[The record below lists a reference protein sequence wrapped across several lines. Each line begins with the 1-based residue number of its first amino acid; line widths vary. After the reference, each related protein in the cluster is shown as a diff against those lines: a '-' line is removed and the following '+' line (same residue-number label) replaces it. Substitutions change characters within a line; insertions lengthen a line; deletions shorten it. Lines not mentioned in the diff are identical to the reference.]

1 MSTKKSY
8 KYSMTHIYKREPL
21 AHQREAL
28 NLSYDK
34 KSFLYLMGMGTGKT
48 KVAIDNAVFLYNQG
62 EINSV
67 LIIAPNSVTHNWLK
81 EIDADSSAKG
91 FKYLFRRD
99 SFDYH
104 LKDHINWYVMN
115 VEALS
120 HASGVKVAKKLID
133 KHADKMYL
141 VVDECTTI
149 KNHKAKRTKNIIKLT
164 SKVKYK
170 RGMTGSPTAK
180 SPLDLY
186 TQCEFLDPTLLGFTS
201 YYSFRARYAV
211 MRPITRDGFRQ
222 QMIPYGYQNL
232 SELWEKIKPF
242 SYRKIKENCLDLPP
256 KVYMK
261 RMLQMSTEQ
270 MEVYNQL
277 RKYARAVIM
286 DKEISYT
293 NKLTEILRLHQ
304 VTSGFYKTDDGQTKT
319 LKNPKIT
326 ELCNIID
333 ETEGKIII
341 WANYLHNIHDIL
353 ETLKKKFPEDRAVS
367 IYGAVSVPDRDK
379 AVVDFQTDKYTRF
392 MVGNPATGGLGLN
405 LTAATTVIYFSNSYD
420 LTLREQSEDRAHRKG
435 QTKSVTYID
444 LIMQG
449 TIDEF
454 IIRALNKKKSMS
466 AQVLGE
472 EVLKFL

>member
-8 KYSMTHIYKREPL
+8 IYRMKHIYKREPL

-304 VTSGFYKTDDGQTKT
+304 VTCGFFKSDNGVIEDID
-319 LKNPKIT
+319 NNKIK
-326 ELCNIID
+326 ELFSVIEEI
-333 ETEGKIII
+333 EGKVII
-341 WANYLHNIHDIL
+341 WAHWQSDVRQII
-353 ETLKKKFPEDRAVS
+353 
-367 IYGAVSVPDRDK
+367 K
-379 AVVDFQTDKYTRF
+379 AVVKNF
-392 MVGNPATGGLGLN
+392 
-405 LTAATTVIYFSNSYD
+405 
-420 LTLREQSEDRAHRKG
+420 
-435 QTKSVTYID
+435 
-444 LIMQG
+444 
-449 TIDEF
+449 
-454 IIRALNKKKSMS
+454 
-466 AQVLGE
+466 GE
-472 EVLKFL
+472 N